1 MKDYIG
7 TPSEIRR
14 DFKKDCIK
22 KSVFGLLV
30 TPASPIFMADMIN
43 VNNLLKG
50 RDENHLYRLEYNGV
64 TMNLYDREVELNNMN
79 INFVKPNKI
88 GF

>member
-1 MKDYIG
+1 MKEYIG

-14 DFKKDCIK
+14 DFRKDCIK

-30 TPASPIFMADMIN
+30 TPAAPIYMADMVS
-43 VNNLLKG
+43 VNNVLRG
-50 RDENHLYRLEYNGV
+50 RDEDHIYRLEYNGLSV
-64 TMNLYDREVELNNMN
+64 NLYDREAELNNMN